1 MEGAGAYTRRPG
13 ETQMRMTLLLV
24 PLCLL
29 LAAPL
34 VSAPSGSTA
43 GVTVVTV
50 DSTIAALEASVGVTS
65 GARIRTGVRQV
76 AQRWRAEDGD
86 AVAFTAFCA
95 DNFVA
100 DPAELTAAFAR
111 IERVSE
117 QLGGHLHELRRELTT
132 PLDLDTG
139 EITRIDR
146 LLGDLDVSNHLTD
159 DLFDTKVAFF
169 ALLNFP
175 IHTLGERLAR
185 GASWDRETWARSRM
199 VDQFADR
206 IPADVK
212 AEMVKAFTAADAY
225 IADYNI
231 RLDRLITPGGARL
244 FPEGLRLISHWGLRD
259 ELKTHYGAGTA
270 ELARQRMIAKVM
282 ERIVRQ
288 EIPRVV
294 IDNPDV
300 EWCPETNEVR
310 PLAGAKQT
318 DPTALAARE
327 ADVRYARWLDNFRAE
342 RRVDPFTPTA
352 PTALA
357 RSFDES
363 RQIPENQVEAI
374 LRGVLAAPEVKG
386 VAAEIARRIG
396 RPLEPFDIWYADFK
410 PKAGVSEDEL
420 DRITQAR
427 YPTAAAF
434 QHDVPKILR
443 KLGFSPDKADW
454 LAARIVVD
462 ASRGAGHAMG
472 AVRREDKAHLRT
484 RVSAGGMKYKGYNIA
499 LHELGHTVEQTFS
512 LASVDHWFL
521 NGPPNTAFT
530 EALAF
535 TFQARDLEVLGVT
548 ADTSDSR
555 RNEALG
561 TLWAA
566 YEISGV
572 ALMDMMVWNWLYA
585 HADASP
591 AQLREAV
598 LAAAREVWNQ
608 YFEPVLG
615 SKDCELL
622 AIYSHTVT
630 NPLYLSD
637 YPLGHIIAYQI
648 GARLSAGEF
657 GREFERMATIGAV
670 TPDLWMRTAVGVP
683 ISPEALIAGARAAL
697 AAAQ

>member
-1 MEGAGAYTRRPG
+1 
-13 ETQMRMTLLLV
+13 MRMTLLLV
-24 PLCLL
+24 GSCVL

-34 VSAPSGSTA
+34 FSAPPTLA
-43 GVTVVTV
+43 KTPGVA
-50 DSTIAALEASVGVTS
+50 DATIDAAIMTLDAKFGATS
-65 GARIRTGVRQV
+65 GERIRAGIRQV
-76 AQRWRAEDGD
+76 GQRWRAEDGD
-86 AVAFTAFCA
+86 AAAFTAFCA
-95 DNFVA
+95 VNFVTGES
-100 DPAELTAAFAR
+100 ELAAAFAR

-117 QLGGHLHELRRELTT
+117 QLGGHFNELRRELTS

-139 EITRIDR
+139 EITRLDR
-146 LLGDLDVSNHLTD
+146 LLGDLDVSIHLTD
-159 DLFDTKVAFF
+159 DLFGTKVAFF

-185 GASWDRETWARSRM
+185 GASWDREAWARSRM
-199 VDQFADR
+199 MDQFADR
-206 IPADVK
+206 VPADVK
-212 AEMVKAFTAADAY
+212 AEMVRAFTAADAY

-231 RLDRLITPGGARL
+231 RLDRLVTADGTRL

-259 ELKTHYGAGTA
+259 ELKTHYGAGAA
-270 ELARQRMIAKVM
+270 ELARQRMIARVM

-294 IDNPDV
+294 IDNPKV
-300 EWCPETNEVR
+300 EWCPETNAVR
-310 PLAGAKQT
+310 PLPGAKVT
-318 DPTALAARE
+318 DRTALAARE
-327 ADVRYARWLDNFRAE
+327 ADVRYSRWLDNFRAV

-357 RSFDES
+357 RSFDEG
-363 RQIPENQVEAI
+363 RQIPEKEVEAM
-374 LRGVLAAPEVKG
+374 LRAVLGAGEVKG
-386 VAAEIARRIG
+386 IASEIARRIH

-410 PKAGVSEDEL
+410 PKAAVSEEDL

-434 QHDVPKILR
+434 QRDVPNILR
-443 KLGFSPDKADW
+443 KLGFAADKADW

-472 AVRREDKAHLRT
+472 AVRREDSAHLRT
-484 RVSAGGMKYKGYNIA
+484 RVGADGMKYKGYNIA

-512 LASVDHWFL
+512 LASIDHWFL
-521 NGPPNTAFT
+521 NGVPNTAFT

-535 TFQARDLEVLGVT
+535 TFQARDLEVLGVS
-548 ADTSDSR
+548 ADTSDAH

-566 YEISGV
+566 YEIGGV
-572 ALMDMMVWNWLYA
+572 ALMDMKVWNWLYA
-585 HADASP
+585 HPDASP

-608 YFEPVLG
+608 YFEPVVG
-615 SKDCELL
+615 GKDCELL

-637 YPLGHIIAYQI
+637 YPLGHIIAFQI

-683 ISPEALIAGARAAL
+683 ISPEALIAGARVAL
-697 AAAQ
+697 ATTK